1 MMNTDRITK
10 LSKYLSYHLRHAP
23 QELGLT
29 LQPGGWV
36 NVADLLRAKGKYT
49 MTRAELDEVVATSE
63 KKRFAFDESGDRIR
77 ANQGHSVEVDLK
89 LEPMGPP
96 AILYHGTAPQFVQ
109 AILASGLQ
117 KMARHHVHL
126 SADMQTAR
134 QVGSRRGA
142 PVIFQVD
149 AAAMDADGVIFYRSE
164 NGVWLTDFVAPQY
177 LTPMDSAPPANEL
190 RANSESPD
198 RTKIQ

>member
-1 MMNTDRITK
+1 MNTDRTTK

-23 QELGLT
+23 EELGLI

-49 MTRAELDEVVATSE
+49 MTRAELDEVVATSD
-63 KKRFAFDESGDRIR
+63 KKRFAFDATGEKIR

-96 AILYHGTAPQFVQ
+96 PWLYHGTPEKSVA
-109 AILASGLQ
+109 AILESGLQ

-126 SADMQTAR
+126 SADLQTAR
-134 QVGSRRGA
+134 QVGQRRGKS
-142 PVIFQVD
+142 VILQVD
-149 AAAMDADGVIFYRSE
+149 AAAMDAAGVIFYRSG
-164 NGVWLTDFVAPQY
+164 NGVWLTDFVAPEY
-177 LTPMDSAPPANEL
+177 LSRQD
-190 RANSESPD
+190 
-198 RTKIQ
+198 

>member
-1 MMNTDRITK
+1 MNTDRITK

-49 MTRAELDEVVATSE
+49 LTRAELDHVVATSE
-63 KKRFAFDESGDRIR
+63 KQRFAFDATGDRIR

-96 AILYHGTAPQFVQ
+96 TVLYHGTPETSVVV
-109 AILASGLQ
+109 ILETGLQ

-126 SADMQTAR
+126 SADLQTAR
-134 QVGSRRGA
+134 QVGNRRGKS
-142 PVIFQVD
+142 VILQID
-149 AAAMDADGVIFYRSE
+149 AAAMDAAGAIFYRSE
-164 NGVWLTDFVAPQY
+164 NGVWLTDFVAPEY
-177 LTPMDSAPPANEL
+177 LSQLD
-190 RANSESPD
+190 
-198 RTKIQ
+198 

>member
-1 MMNTDRITK
+1 MNTDSLRLPQGQRQTK

-36 NVADLLRAKGKYT
+36 NIDDLLRAKGKYT
-49 MTRAELDEVVATSE
+49 ITRAELDAIVASSD
-63 KKRFAFDESGDRIR
+63 KKRFSIDPTGEKIR

-96 AILYHGTAPQFVQ
+96 PMLYHGTPETSVK
-109 AILASGLQ
+109 AILAEGLQ

-126 SADMQTAR
+126 SADVQTAR
-134 QVGSRRGA
+134 QVGQRRGKS
-142 PVIFQVD
+142 VILQVD
-149 AAAMDADGVIFYRSE
+149 AAAMDAVGILFYRSA
-164 NGVWLTDFVAPQY
+164 NGVWLTDFVAPEY
-177 LTPMDSAPPANEL
+177 LRRMD
-190 RANSESPD
+190 
-198 RTKIQ
+198 